1 MLTHVIVQDMVERG
15 LSVRYYRMLMKQQ
28 ELEVVNKI
36 ANANVAEMAARL
48 KQRQFELD
56 LKKRQ
61 AEWAAAVDAAA
72 NPLEYTGIWLRRVR
86 EDLAVSI
93 LILVNGTGCCH
104 IYAHTC
110 VRKGCV
116 AVEYR
121 KYYCLFLCTCILVIH

>member
-1 MLTHVIVQDMVERG
+1 MLTHVILQDMVERG
-15 LSVRYYRMLMKQQ
+15 LSVRHYRMLLKQQ

-56 LKKRQ
+56 LKKLQ
-61 AEWAAAVDAAA
+61 AEWAAAVHAAA

-86 EDLAVSI
+86 DELAVSI
-93 LILVNGTGCCH
+93 LILVNGTECCH

-110 VRKGCV
+110 FQKLCS
-116 AVEYR
+116 VEYQ
-121 KYYCLFLCTCILVIH
+121 KYYGLFLYTW